1 MKLEYKPRPLLYSEA
16 GGGIYGVGPCR
27 YVHELE
33 RALNKSICDLAD
45 VFIGTSIGGVDSS
58 FMATGH
64 SGSNCLQLHRDNQK
78 AIFGDE
84 NLLYETVKCG
94 AQYDD
99 SAIVGMLK
107 KQLGNATM
115 DQALK
120 PLYLVAWDIIKCQ
133 VRIFGPQDKDIP
145 IWYAARC
152 SMAAPTYFKIMDKR
166 YIDGGVAANDP
177 AMLGIA
183 AAYLDGYL
191 TPDMRVLNLVTSGD
205 TPDKSPVDEDAF
217 ILTQVT
223 DEILPALTSGNSA
236 GVGLMLKF
244 VRQLMSDLGRN
255 MQFYRVNPNSP
266 DYKLDAVSKATDIE
280 NIWATKYQEDAVS
293 LTSFMVTDS

>member
-1 MKLEYKPRPLLYSEA
+1 MKFEYKPRPLLYSES

-27 YVHELE
+27 YIHELE
-33 RALNKSICDLAD
+33 RSLNKSIGDIAD

-58 FMATGH
+58 FLATGH

-78 AIFGDE
+78 AIFGDK
-84 NLLYETVKCG
+84 NLMYETVKCG
-94 AQYDD
+94 AEYDD
-99 SAIVGMLK
+99 SAIVDMLK

-120 PLYLVAWDIIKCQ
+120 PLYLVAWDIVKCQ
-133 VRIFGPQDKDIP
+133 LRLFGPQDKDVP

-177 AMLGIA
+177 AMLGVA

-191 TPDMRVLNLVTSGD
+191 TPNMRVLNLVTSGD
-205 TPDKSPVDEDAF
+205 TPDKNPVDDDAF

-223 DEILPALTSGNSA
+223 DEILPAVTSGNSA

-244 VRQLMSDLGRN
+244 VRQLISDLGKN
-255 MQFYRVNPNSP
+255 MQFYRVNPVSP
-266 DYKLDAVSKATDIE
+266 DYKLDAVSKANEIE
-280 NIWATKYQEDAVS
+280 DIWAAKFQNDAPSLVS
-293 LTSFMVTDS
+293 FITAEI

>member
-1 MKLEYKPRPLLYSEA
+1 MKYEYKQRPLLYSES

-27 YVHELE
+27 YLHEIE
-33 RALNKSICDLAD
+33 RSLNTAICDLVD
-45 VFIGTSIGGVDSS
+45 VCIGTSIGGVDSS
-58 FMATGH
+58 FIATGH
-64 SGSNCLQLHRDNQK
+64 SGSNCLQLHRDHQK

-99 SAIVGMLK
+99 SAIVSMLK
-107 KQLGNATM
+107 AQLGDSTM

-120 PLYLVAWDIIKCQ
+120 PLYLVAWDIVKCEL
-133 VRIFGPQDKDIP
+133 RIFGPQDKDVP

-177 AMLGIA
+177 AMLGVA

-191 TPDMRVLNLVTSGD
+191 TPDMRVLNLVTSGK
-205 TPDKSPVDEDAF
+205 TPDKDPVDADAF
-217 ILTQVT
+217 ILTQLT
-223 DEILPALTSGNSA
+223 DEVLTALTSGNSA

-244 VRQLMSDLGRN
+244 VRKLISDLGRN
-255 MQFYRVNPNSP
+255 MQFYRVNPASP
-266 DYKLDAVSKATDIE
+266 DYKLDAVSKASEIE
-280 NIWATKYQEDAVS
+280 TIWANKYTEDAVS
-293 LTSFMVTDS
+293 LAGFLTASN